1 MNSLLF
7 FRHRLLAILSLVM
20 LLISGCVDQDFDL
33 PPAPEIDPAFKN
45 TITITELANRFYK
58 AGQITKI
65 TDTVSLSALVIGN
78 DESGNLF
85 KELVIQDAT
94 GGIRVQLNVTGL
106 YNDYPVGKRVFV
118 NCAGLYIGDF
128 AGTLQLGGSIDASN
142 NRLNR
147 IDEGL
152 LKKHIAKGTQEDG
165 IKPKIVRIDQL
176 TSADVN
182 TLIQLENVQFSSND
196 VGKNYADAINRFAV
210 NLNVE
215 DCTGK
220 TIILRT
226 SGFADFA
233 TQTAKDGNGTITAI
247 YNVFNTTPQLVIR
260 DLSDIKFSG
269 ARCQKGGGTGE
280 ENLISIAAVR
290 ALFSG
295 ATTSAPDKSK
305 IKGIVISD
313 RAAGS
318 TTGRNIIIQEPN
330 GKGIVVRF
338 TSNHSFNLGQ
348 ELEIVISRAE
358 ISEFNGLL
366 QLNNLELGS
375 ATVLSS
381 GNMIQ
386 PKILSIN
393 EILADFENVEST
405 LVRIDKANIVGN
417 NTYGGA
423 TTVRDRTGEITM
435 FTASTAT
442 FANQPVERA
451 EVSITAI
458 VSQGG
463 NQQARQIA
471 IRNLSDIV
479 KTSDGGG
486 NTGSPLLEVTF
497 EDQQDFENVALR
509 GWQNVSLKGEGT
521 RKWLARAFGGNLF
534 AQATAFRDEKPE
546 MDTWLISPELN
557 LTQVKTLE
565 FESAAAFWTHNGLSV
580 LFSENYDGTN
590 VATATW
596 TKIEAKLA
604 GQNDPNYNWIPSGVI
619 TLPTGTKGYIAF
631 RCEGNNTTNTT
642 TYRLDNIKLK

>member
-7 FRHRLLAILSLVM
+7 FRHRLISILALAMVLVG
-20 LLISGCVDQDFDL
+20 SCVDQDFDL
-33 PPAPEIDPAFKN
+33 PPAPEVDPAFKN
-45 TITITELANRFYK
+45 TISIDELARRYYQ
-58 AGQITKI
+58 AGTIQKI
-65 TDTVSLSALVIGN
+65 VDSVSLSALVIAN
-78 DESGNLF
+78 DESGNFF
-85 KELVIQDAT
+85 KELVIQDET
-94 GGIRVQLNVTGL
+94 GGIRVQINVTGL

-118 NCAGLYIGDF
+118 NCNGLYISDF
-128 AGTLQLGGSIDASN
+128 AGTLQLGGSIDVAA

-152 LKKHIAKGTQEDG
+152 LKKHIAKGPQEDG
-165 IKPKIVRIDQL
+165 VKPKVVRIDQL
-176 TSADVN
+176 SSADIN
-182 TLIQLENVQFSSND
+182 TLIQLENVQFATGE
-196 VGKNYADAINRFAV
+196 VGKTYGDAINRFSV

-215 DCTGK
+215 DCEGK
-220 TIILRT
+220 TIILRS

-233 TQTAKDGNGTITAI
+233 TQTAQDGNGTITAV
-247 YNVFNTTPQLVIR
+247 YNVFNTTAQLVIR
-260 DLSDIKFSG
+260 DLSDIKFNS

-280 ENLISIAAVR
+280 ENIIPIADVR

-295 ATTSAPDKSK
+295 VTTSAPDKSK

-313 RAAGS
+313 RAAGN
-318 TTGRNIIIQEPN
+318 TTGRNLVIQEPN
-330 GKGIVVRF
+330 GKGIVARF

-348 ELEIVISRAE
+348 ELEIVISKAE

-375 ATVLSS
+375 AKVLSS
-381 GNMIQ
+381 ENMIQ

-393 EILADFENVEST
+393 EIIADFENLESS
-405 LVRIDKANIVGN
+405 LVKINQASIVGN
-417 NTYGGA
+417 NTYSGA

-435 FTASTAT
+435 FTASAAT
-442 FANQPVERA
+442 FASQSVERA

-486 NTGSPLLEVTF
+486 STDEPLLEVTF
-497 EDQQDFENVALR
+497 EDQQDFENVAVR

-521 RKWLARAFGGNLF
+521 RKWLTRAFDGNLF

-546 MDTWLISPELN
+546 MDTWLISPELD
-557 LTQVKTLE
+557 LAQVKTLE
-565 FESAAAFWTHNGLSV
+565 FESAAAFWTHDGLSI
-580 LFSENYDGTN
+580 LFSANYDGTN
-590 VATATW
+590 VEAATW

-619 TLPTGTKGYIAF
+619 NLPTGTTGYIAF
-631 RCEGNNTTNTT
+631 RCEGNSSANTT

>member
-7 FRHRLLAILSLVM
+7 FRHRLLAILAFAMVLTS
-20 LLISGCVDQDFDL
+20 CVDQDFDL

-45 TITITELANRFYK
+45 TITITELVNRFYK

-118 NCAGLYIGDF
+118 NCAGLYVGDF

-152 LKKHIAKGTQEDG
+152 LKKHIAKGPQEDG
-165 IKPKIVRIDQL
+165 VKPKIVGIDQL
-176 TSADVN
+176 TSADIN

-260 DLSDIKFSG
+260 DLSDIKFSS

-313 RAAGS
+313 RTAGS
-318 TTGRNIIIQEPN
+318 TTGRNLVIQEPN

-338 TSNHSFNLGQ
+338 TNNHSFNLGQ
-348 ELEIVISRAE
+348 ELEIVISKAE

-375 ATVLSS
+375 AKVLSS
-381 GNMIQ
+381 GNVIQ

-393 EILADFENVEST
+393 EILGDFENIEST

-565 FESAAAFWTHNGLSV
+565 FESATAFWTHNGLSV

-590 VATATW
+590 VQAATW
-596 TKIEAKLA
+596 TKIEAKIA

-619 TLPTGTKGYIAF
+619 NLPNGTKGYIAF